1 MVKENKI
8 VNILVAAE
16 TYGRYGDSDYV
27 VRLYTGDEY
36 EVWKNISRR
45 WSGVDIEE
53 EYGDTPTLEQLK
65 EAVKVYIEDCNGDG
79 ADFIRIID
87 LSVANNDIAVAVPFE
102 KEQGNFF
109 KVVL

>member
-8 VNILVAAE
+8 VNILVAVE
-16 TYGRYGDSDYV
+16 TYGPYGDSDYIMQ
-27 VRLYTGDEY
+27 LFTGDEY
-36 EVWKNISRR
+36 EVWKNISRK

-53 EYGDTPTLEQLK
+53 DCGDTPTLEQLK
-65 EAVKVYIEDCNGDG
+65 EAVKVYLEDCNGDS